1 MRIYIATGN
10 AGKLREFREMLE
22 GAIDVVMPPNYEAP
36 QEDAQTYEGNAAVK
50 ARTLAAALRANT
62 DPSAIVLADD
72 SGIEVDAL
80 GGAPGIYSARY
91 GGEELS
97 WAQRRATLLR
107 ELSGVPR
114 DRRTARFVDVLY
126 LDRPDAEPLIVRGM
140 VEGLVPTEEHGNGGF
155 SYDAVFW
162 YPPLGKT
169 FADLSAEEKNRVSHR
184 GVAVQRLLE
193 ALRR

>member
-1 MRIYIATGN
+1 MRMYIATGN

-22 GAIDVVMPPNYEAP
+22 GAIDVVMPQNYEAP
-36 QEDAQTYEGNAAVK
+36 QENAQTYEGNAAVK
-50 ARTLAAALRANT
+50 ARTLASALRAST

-80 GGAPGIYSARY
+80 GGAPGVYSARY

-97 WAQRRATLLR
+97 WALRRARLLR
-107 ELSGVPR
+107 ELAGVPR
-114 DRRTARFVDVLY
+114 DCRTARFVDVLY
-126 LDRPDAEPLIVRGM
+126 LDRPDAEPLIVRGV
-140 VEGLVPTEEHGNGGF
+140 VEGFVPMEEHGNGGF

-162 YPPLGKT
+162 YPPLGRT
-169 FADLSAEEKNRVSHR
+169 FADLSSEEKNGVSHR

-193 ALRR
+193 ALRG